1 MNAEGT
7 KRLNLIKSLVEEQ
20 GADGDKR
27 WIIDQLVVSEA
38 TCQSLREQSSRWE
51 AQALEAG
58 VRIAELEALFALQ
71 QTRMAEATHMW
82 QEATGKQDVLPDL
95 GDLLAWLMARPAELE
110 MQVEAARE
118 VLEVADLRG
127 DTDLPHPADD
137 LKPWTARMRTAWEG
151 LRVILARVDKALAEP
166 QECICVNEA
175 TSRHCPVHGEPQE
188 GKA

>member
-1 MNAEGT
+1 VRELREFFHNGIGEVFHTAFRKATDCPQAHSIWQAIQDMPENHWESVLDFVW
-7 KRLNLIKSLVEEQ
+7 RCVEDIFARADKAIAGEPEQ
-20 GADGDKR
+20 GDN
-27 WIIDQLVVSEA
+27 S
-38 TCQSLREQSSRWE
+38 
-51 AQALEAG
+51 
-58 VRIAELEALFALQ
+58 AEL
-71 QTRMAEATHMW
+71 W
-82 QEATGKQDVLPDL
+82 
-95 GDLLAWLMARPAELE
+95 
-110 MQVEAARE
+110 AAAVE